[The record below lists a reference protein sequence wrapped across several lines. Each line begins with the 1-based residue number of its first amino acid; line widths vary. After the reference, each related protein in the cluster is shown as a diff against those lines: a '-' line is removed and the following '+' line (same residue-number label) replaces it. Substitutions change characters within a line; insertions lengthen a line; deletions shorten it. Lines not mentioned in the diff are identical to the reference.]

1 MVKIIQPILVAF
13 MNSCEVKRLVCDL
26 IDRYV
31 RTTDNDIDDVI
42 SMTVKTALLKN
53 CK

>member
-13 MNSCEVKRLVCDL
+13 MNSCEVKKLVCNL

-31 RTTDNDIDDVI
+31 HTTDNDIDDVI
-42 SMTVKTALLKN
+42 AITVKTALLKN

>member
-13 MNSCEVKRLVCDL
+13 MNSCEVKRLVCNL

-31 RTTDNDIDDVI
+31 DTTDNDIDDVI
-42 SMTVKTALLKN
+42 ATTVKTALLKN